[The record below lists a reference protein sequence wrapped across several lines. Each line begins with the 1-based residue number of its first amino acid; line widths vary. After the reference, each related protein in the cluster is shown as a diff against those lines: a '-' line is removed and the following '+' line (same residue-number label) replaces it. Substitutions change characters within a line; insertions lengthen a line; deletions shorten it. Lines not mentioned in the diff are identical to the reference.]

1 MGKSNLYKCH
11 LGSYTGRMN
20 IALFSDSYLPT
31 KSGIVTVV
39 IQLRAAL
46 EAMGHHVVIVTVET
60 TPESKSD
67 EDPCIFRVPS
77 IPLGLGTDQFV
88 GFPQKRKII
97 KFLREHHVE
106 IIHCHTEF
114 YIAHAAKRVGKA
126 MHIPTIATTHTMWED
141 FYDYYLPLARLI
153 PVKVIRRL
161 VKRLYRKFYAL
172 INVSTK
178 ARDYFKSDFMLP
190 DIPSAVVPNA
200 VDTDAFLSR
209 PDTPE
214 QFAQMR
220 KNWGISEKDILL
232 LFVGRIGEEKRV
244 LELLDIT
251 LKVTAARKN
260 VKALFVGNGPAIE
273 QMRQAVHKANGDDQ
287 VIFTGFV
294 NWTELHTYYGMSD
307 IFMTCSLSEMHS
319 MTILEALLSG
329 LPICSRRDASYLDTV
344 YPGKNGY
351 LGDTDEE
358 VARGILELVD
368 DPDKRHEYGKR
379 SLEISHTFSIA
390 KHAEKT
396 IAFYK
401 TVLACYPHPVNEA
414 TLRKNVEE

>member
-1 MGKSNLYKCH
+1 M
-11 LGSYTGRMN
+11 
-20 IALFSDSYLPT
+20 
-31 KSGIVTVV
+31 
-39 IQLRAAL
+39 
-46 EAMGHHVVIVTVET
+46 
-60 TPESKSD
+60 
-67 EDPCIFRVPS
+67 
-77 IPLGLGTDQFV
+77 
-88 GFPQKRKII
+88 
-97 KFLREHHVE
+97 
-106 IIHCHTEF
+106 
-114 YIAHAAKRVGKA
+114 
-126 MHIPTIATTHTMWED
+126 
-141 FYDYYLPLARLI
+141 
-153 PVKVIRRL
+153 
-161 VKRLYRKFYAL
+161 
-172 INVSTK
+172 
-178 ARDYFKSDFMLP
+178 
-190 DIPSAVVPNA
+190 
-200 VDTDAFLSR
+200 
-209 PDTPE
+209 
-214 QFAQMR
+214 
-220 KNWGISEKDILL
+220 
-232 LFVGRIGEEKRV
+232 
-244 LELLDIT
+244 
-251 LKVTAARKN
+251 
-260 VKALFVGNGPAIE
+260 
-273 QMRQAVHKANGDDQ
+273 
-287 VIFTGFV
+287 IFTGFV